1 MVHLQDTSFA
11 TIVTAFF
18 KEQMSTFARSP
29 NSILGSV
36 SQLPI
41 PQGKET
47 IDRTLQDP
55 ETIVH
60 GSKTWDGRRA
70 KKVTLK
76 QNVDAINLGDG
87 LEIPRNEF
95 NADPEGARIQVR
107 DTGEIFNNAIEK
119 TLMEGIT
126 TIAIAR
132 GISDFPNGTAG
143 TINRPEIAYDNSTAG
158 DWKTVANFR
167 TDVIECIV
175 GLTLKRF
182 YGPKL
187 MLAPDIVKPMLTEL
201 IANTAVPV
209 GQWMKSTI
217 GIPIAFSPFVHEA
230 ATKDDFNCYI
240 IDTSKVHLGI
250 SSILFDAWYEQKDH
264 AYYWDW
270 EVTMAPL
277 FDPLFDGTE
286 YLKGVAR
293 LDARDFSD

>member
-1 MVHLQDTSFA
+1 MDTSFA
-11 TIVTAFF
+11 TLVTDFF
-18 KEQMSTFARSP
+18 KTQMSTFSAAP
-29 NSILGSV
+29 NSILS
-36 SQLPI
+36 SISFLPI
-41 PQGKET
+41 AKGKRT
-47 IDRTLQDP
+47 IDRIIQDP

-60 GSKTWDGRRA
+60 ASKTWDGRRA

-76 QNVDAINLGDG
+76 QNVDTINLGDG
-87 LEIPRNEF
+87 LEIPRDEF
-95 NADPEGARIQVR
+95 NADPEGARIHVQN
-107 DTGEIFNNAIEK
+107 TGEIFNNAIEK
-119 TLMEGIT
+119 TTVEGVA

-132 GISDFPNGTAG
+132 GINDFPDGTAG
-143 TINRPEIAYDNSTAG
+143 TINRPEIAYNNTTAG

-167 TDVIECIV
+167 TDVIESVV

-187 MLAPDIVKPMLTEL
+187 MLAPEIVRTMITEL
-201 IANTAVPV
+201 ISNTAVPV
-209 GQWMKSTI
+209 SSWMTSTI

-240 IDTSKVHLGI
+240 IDTNKVHLGG
-250 SSILFDAWYEQKDH
+250 SDILFDAWYEQKDH

-270 EVTMAPL
+270 DVDIVPL

>member
-1 MVHLQDTSFA
+1 MVYLQDTSFA
-11 TIVTAFF
+11 TIVTDFF
-18 KEQMSTFARSP
+18 KTQLSTFAAAP

-41 PQGKET
+41 MAGKET
-47 IDRTLQDP
+47 VDRKIQDP

-60 GSKTWDGRRA
+60 ASKTWDGRRA

-107 DTGEIFNNAIEK
+107 DTGMIFNNAVEK
-119 TLMEGIT
+119 TLIEGVS

-132 GISDFPNGTAG
+132 GISDYPSGTAG
-143 TINRPEIAYDNSTAG
+143 TINRPEIAYNDTTAG
-158 DWKTVANFR
+158 RWDAPANFR
-167 TDVIECIV
+167 SDVIKSIV
-175 GLTLKRF
+175 GLVKKRF

-187 MLAPDIVKPMLTEL
+187 MLAPDIVKPMLTEV
-201 IANTAVPV
+201 IANTAVSV
-209 GQWMKSTI
+209 DQWMKSSI
-217 GIPIAFSPFVHEA
+217 GIPIAFSPFVHEG
-230 ATKDDFNCYI
+230 ATKDDFNVFI

-250 SSILFDAWYEQKDH
+250 STMNFDAWYEQKDH

-293 LDARDFSD
+293 LDARDWDT

>member
-1 MVHLQDTSFA
+1 MVNLQDTSFA
-11 TIVTAFF
+11 TIVTDFF
-18 KEQMSTFARSP
+18 KVQLSTFAAAP
-29 NSILGSV
+29 NSILGAV

-41 PQGKET
+41 AIGKET
-47 IDRTLQDP
+47 VDRIIQDP

-107 DTGEIFNNAIEK
+107 DTGVIFNNAVEK
-119 TLMEGIT
+119 TLIEGIS

-132 GISDFPNGTAG
+132 GIGDYPAGTAG
-143 TINRPEIAYDNSTAG
+143 TINRPEIAYNDTTAG
-158 DWKTVANFR
+158 RWDAPANFR
-167 TDVIECIV
+167 SDVIKSIV
-175 GLTLKRF
+175 GLTQKRF

-187 MLAPDIVKPMLTEL
+187 MLAPDIVKPMLTEV
-201 IANTAVPV
+201 IANTAVSV
-209 GQWMKSTI
+209 DQWMKSTI
-217 GIPIAFSPFVHEA
+217 GIPIAFSPFVHEG
-230 ATKDDFNCYI
+230 ATKDDFNVFI

-250 SSILFDAWYEQKDH
+250 SSMLFDAWYEQKDH

-277 FDPLFDGTE
+277 FDPLYDGTE

-293 LDARDFSD
+293 LDARDWDT

>member
-1 MVHLQDTSFA
+1 MVNLMDTSFA
-11 TIVTAFF
+11 TIVTDFF
-18 KEQMSTFARSP
+18 KEQMSTFAAAP
-29 NSILGSV
+29 NSILSSM

-41 PQGKET
+41 AKGKRT
-47 IDRTLQDP
+47 IDRIVQDP

-76 QNVDAINLGDG
+76 QNVDTINLGDG
-87 LEIPRNEF
+87 LEIPRDEF
-95 NADPEGARIQVR
+95 NADPEGARIHVR
-107 DTGEIFNNAIEK
+107 DTGIIFNNAIEK
-119 TLMEGIT
+119 TTIEGIS

-143 TINRPEIAYDNSTAG
+143 TINRPEIAYDNTTSG

-167 TDVIECIV
+167 TDVIESVV

-187 MLAPDIVKPMLTEL
+187 MLAPEIVKTMLTEL
-201 IANTAVPV
+201 IANTAIPV
-209 GQWMKSTI
+209 SSWMVSTI

-230 ATKDDFNCYI
+230 ATKDDFNVYI
-240 IDTSKVHLGI
+240 IDTSKVHLGA
-250 SSILFDAWYEQKDH
+250 SVILFDAWYEQKDH

-270 EVTMAPL
+270 EVDMAPL

-286 YLKGVAR
+286 YVKGVAR

>member
-1 MVHLQDTSFA
+1 MVYLQDTSFA
-11 TIVTAFF
+11 TIVTDFF
-18 KEQMSTFARSP
+18 KVQLSTFAAAP

-41 PQGKET
+41 AIGKET
-47 IDRTLQDP
+47 VDRIIQDP

-107 DTGEIFNNAIEK
+107 DTGVIFNNAVEK
-119 TLMEGIT
+119 TLVDGIS

-132 GISDFPNGTAG
+132 GIGDFPNGTAG
-143 TINRPEIAYDNSTAG
+143 TINRPEIAYNDTTAG
-158 DWKTVANFR
+158 RWDTTANFR
-167 TDVIECIV
+167 NDVIKSIV
-175 GLTLKRF
+175 GLTQKRF

-187 MLAPDIVKPMLTEL
+187 MLAPDIVRPMLTEV
-201 IANTAVPV
+201 IANTAIGVN
-209 GQWMKSTI
+209 QWMLSTI

-230 ATKDDFNCYI
+230 ATKDDFNVFI

-250 SSILFDAWYEQKDH
+250 SPMLFDAWYEQKDH

-277 FDPLFDGTE
+277 FDPLYDGTE

-293 LDARDFSD
+293 LDARDWDT

>member
-1 MVHLQDTSFA
+1 MVNLMDTSFA
-11 TIVTAFF
+11 TIVTDFF
-18 KEQMSTFARSP
+18 KVQMSTFAAAP
-29 NSILGSV
+29 NSILNSM

-41 PQGKET
+41 AKGKRT
-47 IDRTLQDP
+47 IDRIVQDP

-76 QNVDAINLGDG
+76 QNVDTINLGDG
-87 LEIPRNEF
+87 LEIPRDEF
-95 NADPEGARIQVR
+95 NADPEGARIHVR
-107 DTGEIFNNAIEK
+107 DTGIIFNNAIEK
-119 TLMEGIT
+119 TTVEGIS

-132 GISDFPNGTAG
+132 GIADFPNGTAG
-143 TINRPEIAYDNSTAG
+143 TINRPEIAYDNTTAG

-167 TDVIECIV
+167 TDVIESMV

-182 YGPKL
+182 YGPPL
-187 MLAPDIVKPMLTEL
+187 MLAPEIVRPMITEL

-209 GQWMKSTI
+209 SQWMKSTI

-240 IDTSKVHLGI
+240 IDTSKVHLGA
-250 SSILFDAWYEQKDH
+250 SVVLFDAWYEQKDH

-270 EVTMAPL
+270 EVDMTPL
-277 FDPLFDGTE
+277 FDPLYDGTE

>member
-1 MVHLQDTSFA
+1 VVYLQDTSFA
-11 TIVTAFF
+11 TIVTDFF
-18 KEQMSTFARSP
+18 KTQLSTFAAAP

-41 PQGKET
+41 AIGKET
-47 IDRTLQDP
+47 VDRKIQDP

-60 GSKTWDGRRA
+60 ASKTWDGRRA

-107 DTGEIFNNAIEK
+107 DTGMIFNNAVEK
-119 TLMEGIT
+119 TLVDGVS

-132 GISDFPNGTAG
+132 GIGDFPNGTAG
-143 TINRPEIAYDNSTAG
+143 TINRPEIAYNDTTAG
-158 DWKTVANFR
+158 RWDTTANFR
-167 TDVIECIV
+167 SDVIKSIV
-175 GLTLKRF
+175 GLTQKRF

-187 MLAPDIVKPMLTEL
+187 MLAPEIVRPMLTEV
-201 IANTAVPV
+201 IANTAIAVN
-209 GQWMKSTI
+209 QWMLSTI
-217 GIPIAFSPFVHEA
+217 GIPIAFSPFVHEG
-230 ATKDDFNCYI
+230 ATKDDFNVYI
-240 IDTSKVHLGI
+240 IDTSKVHIGL
-250 SSILFDAWYEQKDH
+250 SPMLFDAWYEQKDH

-293 LDARDFSD
+293 LDARDWDT